1 MKTQSA
7 KAKGRNLQKW
17 VRQMLIEMLDV
28 HPEDIESRSMGAGGE
43 DLIMARAARQKFPHS
58 IECKNV
64 ERLNVWDA
72 YEQACENAGDY
83 EPIVVMKKN
92 RKKPLVVV
100 DAEYFI
106 SLFNKWFCLTLYNMA
121 DTKPAVEE
129 KDHDEDKSEVLGN
142 LVKVVVLIWSASLL
156 TFSYVRLP
164 NGQKILDF
172 DPTFIASVFSGS
184 LAAFGLS
191 PAKSGGTAPKKAP
204 SIGKKEEDN
213 AKTN

>member
-1 MKTQSA
+1 MLGKS
-7 KAKGRNLQKW
+7 KAK
-17 VRQMLIEMLDV
+17 
-28 HPEDIESRSMGAGGE
+28 
-43 DLIMARAARQKFPHS
+43 
-58 IECKNV
+58 
-64 ERLNVWDA
+64 
-72 YEQACENAGDY
+72 
-83 EPIVVMKKN
+83 
-92 RKKPLVVV
+92 
-100 DAEYFI
+100 
-106 SLFNKWFCLTLYNMA
+106 
-121 DTKPAVEE
+121 VEE

-191 PAKSGGTAPKKAP
+191 PAKAGGGNGNGAKPVA
-204 SIGKKEEDN
+204 KKEEPPVAPAIEPKD